1 MNPKMQ
7 LVLDLAEFC
16 HRRGIRLPVRVLAVF
31 LNAAG
36 HRTRYGTPY
45 KGKRGTY
52 RLVKMTYQR
61 LHRAGRTAEA
71 SMVVAAYTRPN
82 GAYAYR

>member
-7 LVLDLAEFC
+7 IVLDLAEYW
-16 HRRGIRLPVRVLAVF
+16 HQRGIRLPVGVLAGF
-31 LNAAG
+31 RNAAG
-36 HRTRYGTPY
+36 HRTRYGTPC

-52 RLVKMTYQR
+52 RLVKMTYRR

-71 SMVVAAYTRPN
+71 WVVAAS
-82 GAYAYR
+82 

>member
-1 MNPKMQ
+1 MKPKMQ

-16 HRRGIRLPVRVLAVF
+16 HRRGIRLPVRVLAEF

-52 RLVKMTYQR
+52 RLVKMTYR
-61 LHRAGRTAEA
+61 CLHRAGRTEEA
-71 SMVVAAYTRPN
+71 SVVAATFTRPN
-82 GAYAYR
+82 GAYAY

>member
-7 LVLDLAEFC
+7 LVRDLAEFC
-16 HRRGIRLPVRVLAVF
+16 HQRGFPLTVEALAGV

-36 HRTRYGTPY
+36 HRTSYGTPY

-52 RLVKMTYQR
+52 RLVKFTYRR
-61 LHRAGRTAEA
+61 LHGAGRTAEA
-71 SMVVAAYTRPN
+71 SMVAATYTKTN
-82 GAYAYR
+82 GGYAY